1 MAKKWIKITPG
12 VITGYFRGKRLS
24 IKQGDCIDDEELVK
38 IYPHDFNLVQE
49 GKPGSPPPSS
59 PASKEAEPTE
69 VQPPSSK
76 EKEQE
81 ALKDERAR
89 DAKSTE
95 EVSNKRS
102 TKGSKTSQRR

>member
-1 MAKKWIKITPG
+1 MAKKWIKVTPG
-12 VITGYFRGKRLS
+12 VITGYFKGKRLS

-38 IYPHDFNLVQE
+38 IYPHDFKPVQE
-49 GKPGSPPPSS
+49 EPGSPHPSS
-59 PASKEAEPTE
+59 PTSKEAEPTE

-76 EKEQE
+76 EIEQE

-89 DAKSTE
+89 NAKSPE

-102 TKGSKTSQRR
+102 AKGSKTSQKR